1 MSVILIN
8 PYRFGGATEDTVTWN
23 SADMGTNITLS
34 GGDLIATA
42 DTSAAFRAIRATHGR
57 SSGKRYY
64 EVLCNVLGSTRTGM
78 ANSSH
83 SLATY
88 IGNSARGGG
97 FGSAANTVNGYTVD
111 NSGTFTISNGD
122 YLMFAFDL
130 DAGKGWV
137 GKNNVWQ
144 LSGDPAAGTGQWISG
159 SNLSSDTIYP
169 ATSFYEIG
177 TQFTLRTKNSEFS
190 GSIPSGFVSW
200 ATP

>member
-23 SADMGTNITLS
+23 SADKASNIALS
-34 GGDLIATA
+34 GSDLIATA
-42 DTSAAFRAIRATHGR
+42 SSTAFGTVRATHGR
-57 SSGKRYY
+57 SSGKRYF
-64 EVLCNVLGSTRTGM
+64 EILINTQGSTRSGF

-83 SLATY
+83 SLTTY
-88 IGNSARGGG
+88 VGNSARGGG
-97 FGSAANTVNGYTVD
+97 FKSTANTVNGYTVG
-111 NSGTFTISNGD
+111 NAGTFTISNGD

-137 GKNNVWQ
+137 GKNNAWQ